1 MRDIIIT
8 YLKANVVTGFGVSDK
23 LPFNQN
29 GDPLYLQNL
38 KTLYVNQPTVE
49 QEPLFDTLDAQAIVT
64 ETTIATCFVVTDAK
78 TLPSNYDEL
87 VTAVKGVRTTATILA
102 GGYTGKEVDV
112 STSLV
117 DDTIVT
123 QFTME
128 FTKVIQT

>member
-8 YLKANVVTGFGVSDK
+8 YLKANVETGFGVSDH

-29 GDPLYLQNL
+29 GEPLYLQNL
-38 KTLYVNQPTVE
+38 KSLYVDQPTVE
-49 QEPLFDTLDAQAIVT
+49 QEPLLETLDAQGIVS
-64 ETTIATCFVVTDAK
+64 ETTIAQCYVVTDAK
-78 TLPSNYDEL
+78 TLPSNYDAQ

-128 FTKVIQT
+128 FTRVK

>member
-87 VTAVKGVRTTATILA
+87 VTTVKGVRKAATIL
-102 GGYTGKEVDV
+102 GYTAKEVDT
-112 STSLV
+112 STSIV
-117 DDTIVT
+117 DDTLVT
-123 QFTME
+123 QFVME
-128 FTKVIQT
+128 FTKVKT

>member
-29 GDPLYLQNL
+29 GEPLYLQNL
-38 KTLYVNQPTVE
+38 KSLYVNQPTVE

-64 ETTIATCFVVTDAK
+64 ETTIVECYVVTDAK

-87 VTAVKGVRTTATILA
+87 VTAVKGVRQAATIL
-102 GGYTGKEVDV
+102 GYTAKEVDT
-112 STSLV
+112 STSIV
-117 DDTIVT
+117 DDTLVT
-123 QFTME
+123 QFVME
-128 FTKVIQT
+128 FTKVKT